1 MFVDTV
7 NLQRFCFKKTLIF
20 IKINSETILLEKKGI
35 FLIVSS
41 ILWNLNRGKH
51 MQYLNNSGVFTGI
64 VVNHNPVWQE
74 AS

>member
-7 NLQRFCFKKTLIF
+7 NLQRFCLKKTLIF

-41 ILWNLNRGKH
+41 IL
-51 MQYLNNSGVFTGI
+51 
-64 VVNHNPVWQE
+64 
-74 AS
+74 